1 MVSPPAADLAGLIV
15 VDKPEGP
22 TSHDVVG
29 RVRRVLGEKRVGH
42 AGTLDPLASGVVV
55 IVVGRAT
62 RLSPYLTSD
71 DKRYR
76 ATVRLGFATT
86 TYDRQGD
93 PLAPPGPVPADVEA
107 RLRDALD
114 ARLGT
119 QPQTPPAYSAKKIDG
134 ERAHRLARRG
144 EAVAPAPALVTLKAW
159 TLVALEG
166 DTATIDLHTSA
177 GFYVRSLAHDVGAA
191 LGCGGHLAALRRT
204 GSGRFLIDDAVALPA
219 PDAPATALTDAL
231 QPMDALLPD
240 WPAAVVT
247 AAGAKR
253 VSHGVLIGPDAC
265 TAWPGFGAASPETSA
280 APGRG
285 DQPLHRPPT
294 VRLVD
299 EAGRLLALAVWR
311 DGLLHPSVVLV

>member
-1 MVSPPAADLAGLIV
+1 
-15 VDKPEGP
+15 
-22 TSHDVVG
+22 
-29 RVRRVLGEKRVGH
+29 VRRRRRIRPDRRRARPS
-42 AGTLDPLASGVVV
+42 AGP
-55 IVVGRAT
+55 
-62 RLSPYLTSD
+62 
-71 DKRYR
+71 
-76 ATVRLGFATT
+76 
-86 TYDRQGD
+86 
-93 PLAPPGPVPADVEA
+93 
-107 RLRDALD
+107 
-114 ARLGT
+114 
-119 QPQTPPAYSAKKIDG
+119 
-134 ERAHRLARRG
+134 ARRG
-144 EAVAPAPALVTLKAW
+144 GGAGAGAGDAKAW

-219 PDAPATALTDAL
+219 PDAPATALTEAL
-231 QPMDALLPD
+231 QPMAALLPD

-247 AAGAKR
+247 AAGAER

-265 TAWPGFGAASPETSA
+265 TAGPGFGAASPDTSA

-285 DQPLHRPPT
+285 DQPLQRPPT

-311 DGLLHPSVVLV
+311 DGLLHPSVVLAKIVSWRQAGKGWPGDGVWGGGPCPYRALPRHTAARGG